1 MKMIGRSKKCLL
13 LTFKRVQWKRKQHV
27 VPCVVG
33 LSTIRN
39 VGFISVQNVRPSR
52 RSSVNMF
59 MSTTVLQE
67 QVQELKGILI
77 QKKRSLVAV
86 RTVVY
91 EHKDDLIF
99 NKHL

>member
-1 MKMIGRSKKCLL
+1 MIGRSKKCLL

-52 RSSVNMF
+52 RYDQVSSKIK
-59 MSTTVLQE
+59 TL
-67 QVQELKGILI
+67 
-77 QKKRSLVAV
+77 SL
-86 RTVVY
+86 
-91 EHKDDLIF
+91 
-99 NKHL
+99 